1 MLRSII
7 EMKKNKIEKWYVEY
21 EIPPLRAIYRAT
33 CPGEGR
39 SRTQVQNLLTHFQP
53 EWKIVKLCKKYA
65 PK

>member
-1 MLRSII
+1 MEMLRSI

-39 SRTQVQNLLTHFQP
+39 AAGAIAPSVQML
-53 EWKIVKLCKKYA
+53 
-65 PK
+65 